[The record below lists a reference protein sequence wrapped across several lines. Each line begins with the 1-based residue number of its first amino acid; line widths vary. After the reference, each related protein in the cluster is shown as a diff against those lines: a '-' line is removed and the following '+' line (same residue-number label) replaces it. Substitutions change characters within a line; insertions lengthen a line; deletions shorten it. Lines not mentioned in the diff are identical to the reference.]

1 MRKGEKTS
9 QQKLTEEQRVI
20 LAKILISFG
29 VQEQQSVEILMAIDT
44 QQKVDLFIDKLSER
58 NYEATPEE
66 VYQLSGEA
74 VLEAK
79 YG

>member
-1 MRKGEKTS
+1 MMK
-9 QQKLTEEQRVI
+9 QKLTDEQRVK
-20 LAKILISFG
+20 LAKLLISFG

-66 VYQLSGEA
+66 VYQLSIEA
-74 VLEAK
+74 FMETER
-79 YG
+79 

>member
-1 MRKGEKTS
+1 MPQSLSMEQQIELARLLLLFNLSTEKT
-9 QQKLTEEQRVI
+9 EEIV
-20 LAKILISFG
+20 
-29 VQEQQSVEILMAIDT
+29 VAIDNSE
-44 QQKVDLFIDKLSER
+44 KRRLFLDKLSER

-74 VLEAK
+74 ALEAK

>member
-1 MRKGEKTS
+1 MMM
-9 QQKLTEEQRVI
+9 QQKLTDEQRVK
-20 LAKILISFG
+20 LAKLLISFG
-29 VQEQQSVEILMAIDT
+29 VQKQQRLEILTAIDT
-44 QQKVDLFIDKLSER
+44 QQKVDLFIGKLSER

>member
-1 MRKGEKTS
+1 MEQQIELARLLLLFNLSTEKT
-9 QQKLTEEQRVI
+9 EEIV
-20 LAKILISFG
+20 
-29 VQEQQSVEILMAIDT
+29 VAIDNSE
-44 QQKVDLFIDKLSER
+44 KLRLFLDKLSER

-74 VLEAK
+74 ALEAK

>member
-1 MRKGEKTS
+1 MRKGEKTL

-20 LAKILISFG
+20 LAKLLISFG

>member
-1 MRKGEKTS
+1 MEQQIELARLLLLFNLSTEKT
-9 QQKLTEEQRVI
+9 EEIV
-20 LAKILISFG
+20 
-29 VQEQQSVEILMAIDT
+29 VAIDNSE
-44 QQKVDLFIDKLSER
+44 KLRLFLDKLSER

>member
-1 MRKGEKTS
+1 MM
-9 QQKLTEEQRVI
+9 QQKLTDEQRVK
-20 LAKILISFG
+20 LAKLLISFG

-66 VYQLSGEA
+66 VEELSIEA
-74 VLEAK
+74 ELEAR

>member
-1 MRKGEKTS
+1 MPQSLSREQQIELARLLLLFNLSTEKT
-9 QQKLTEEQRVI
+9 EEIV
-20 LAKILISFG
+20 
-29 VQEQQSVEILMAIDT
+29 VAIDNSE
-44 QQKVDLFIDKLSER
+44 KLRLFLDKLSER

>member
-1 MRKGEKTS
+1 M
-9 QQKLTEEQRVI
+9 QQKLTEEQRVK
-20 LAKILISFG
+20 LAKLLISFG

-44 QQKVDLFIDKLSER
+44 QQKVDLFIEKLSER

-66 VYQLSGEA
+66 VYQLSREA
-74 VLEAK
+74 ELEAK

>member
-1 MRKGEKTS
+1 M
-9 QQKLTEEQRVI
+9 QQKLTEEQRVK
-20 LAKILISFG
+20 LAKLLISFG

-44 QQKVDLFIDKLSER
+44 QQKVDLFIEKLSER

-66 VYQLSGEA
+66 VYQLSIEA
-74 VLEAK
+74 ELEAK

>member
-1 MRKGEKTS
+1 MSKKVTKRRRVLLGAMLIEMKVPKEECLEIMTAMD
-9 QQKLTEEQRVI
+9 TEE
-20 LAKILISFG
+20 K
-29 VQEQQSVEILMAIDT
+29 LM
-44 QQKVDLFIDKLSER
+44 LFLDKLSER

-66 VYQLSGEA
+66 VYQLSIEA

>member
-1 MRKGEKTS
+1 MMM
-9 QQKLTEEQRVI
+9 QQKLTDEQRVK
-20 LAKILISFG
+20 LAKLLISFG

-66 VYQLSGEA
+66 VEELSIEA
-74 VLEAK
+74 ELEAR

>member
-1 MRKGEKTS
+1 MM
-9 QQKLTEEQRVI
+9 QQKLTDEQRVK
-20 LAKILISFG
+20 LAKLLISFG
-29 VQEQQSVEILMAIDT
+29 VQKQQRLEILTAIDT
-44 QQKVDLFIDKLSER
+44 QQKVDLFIGKLSER

>member
-1 MRKGEKTS
+1 MMM
-9 QQKLTEEQRVI
+9 QQKLTDEQRVK
-20 LAKILISFG
+20 LAKLLISFG

>member
-1 MRKGEKTS
+1 MPQSLSMEQQIELARLLLLFNLSTEKT
-9 QQKLTEEQRVI
+9 EEIV
-20 LAKILISFG
+20 
-29 VQEQQSVEILMAIDT
+29 VAIDNSE
-44 QQKVDLFIDKLSER
+44 KLRLFLDKLSER

>member
-1 MRKGEKTS
+1 MPQSLSMEQQIELARLLLLFNLSTEKT
-9 QQKLTEEQRVI
+9 EEIV
-20 LAKILISFG
+20 
-29 VQEQQSVEILMAIDT
+29 VAIDNSE
-44 QQKVDLFIDKLSER
+44 KLRLFLDKLSER

-74 VLEAK
+74 ALEAK

>member
-1 MRKGEKTS
+1 M
-9 QQKLTEEQRVI
+9 QQKLTEEQRVK
-20 LAKILISFG
+20 LAKLLISFG

-44 QQKVDLFIDKLSER
+44 QQKVDLFIDRLSER

-66 VYQLSGEA
+66 VEELSIEA
-74 VLEAK
+74 ELEAK

>member
-1 MRKGEKTS
+1 MRKGEKTL

-20 LAKILISFG
+20 LAKLLISFG

-44 QQKVDLFIDKLSER
+44 QQKVNLFIDKLSER